1 MPELTVEAPPRRIPR
16 YQLETGLS
24 RLTPAE
30 RAARGKT
37 ARAVAPRTS
46 HAVFEPATDRPDPIA
61 LLEEQ
66 AASRVPEL
74 VPVRWGRMLVSP
86 FSYYRGGGPSDGQRP
101 GHHAGFRAG
110 GAGVR

>member
-61 LLEEQ
+61 LLE
-66 AASRVPEL
+66 
-74 VPVRWGRMLVSP
+74 
-86 FSYYRGGGPSDGQRP
+86 
-101 GHHAGFRAG
+101 
-110 GAGVR
+110 